1 VSSPAQRG
9 DEAELF
15 ERHANHLVRMVQART
30 GAPHDVAE
38 DACTFAWMQLLRN
51 QPERESIVGW
61 LFVVAANEARRLLR
75 APRPAELDED
85 SDRDVSAYRS
95 RTVDVE
101 VTVEAYEA
109 LEGIADLSEQ
119 QVRIFSL
126 HLAGLTYTEICAATG
141 YSRRQVDR
149 HIVRARARLRERHS
163 DQRHAA
169 RLHGADGG
177 SSR

>member
-1 VSSPAQRG
+1 VSAPAQRG

-15 ERHANHLVRMVQART
+15 ERHATRLVRMVQGRT
-30 GAPHDVAE
+30 GAPRDVAE
-38 DACTFAWMQLLRN
+38 DACTFAWLQLLRI

-61 LFVVAANEARRLLR
+61 LFVVAANEARRLLC
-75 APRPAELDED
+75 APHHAELDEN
-85 SDRDVSAYRS
+85 SGRDVSSYRS

-101 VTVEAYEA
+101 VTVETYEA
-109 LEGIADLSEQ
+109 LEEIADLSEQ

-163 DQRHAA
+163 DQQHAA
-169 RLHGADGG
+169 RVRGTDGG
-177 SSR
+177 SR